1 MFIPRLRLIAL
12 SALAA
17 ASALAAVSLDRSAR
31 DTAGDDNSFINQC
44 GHKLGDHHLE
54 AEESTGKW
62 YLHAVCEGA
71 EDGSAHCSE
80 LDLDTYVPTPLSYVH
95 GPFFSFRASPT
106 GMLCPNRLAPSS
118 SDSLPYCSIPQP
130 RDARSLIIA
139 QIHETHIRCL
149 ENSDG
154 YLRETE
160 GGNFSK
166 TCDKCSLQTD
176 AGGYSVAILCE
187 CDPIAPETT
196 LLRIGRSSWL

>member
-1 MFIPRLRLIAL
+1 MFTPRLRLIAL

-95 GPFFSFRASPT
+95 GPFFLLGHLLPGCFAPT
-106 GMLCPNRLAPSS
+106 
-118 SDSLPYCSIPQP
+118 DWHP
-130 RDARSLIIA
+130 R
-139 QIHETHIRCL
+139 
-149 ENSDG
+149 
-154 YLRETE
+154 
-160 GGNFSK
+160 
-166 TCDKCSLQTD
+166 LQT
-176 AGGYSVAILCE
+176 VC
-187 CDPIAPETT
+187 PIALFLNSEM
-196 LLRIGRSSWL
+196 RGR